1 MNADTKTTASGADQ
15 SPLGEPVQD
24 QQPMESL
31 DKGPQHEADGQQ
43 PGSANGPQAGSAA
56 GQQPG
61 GSTAQQPDAAQG
73 KVPADE
79 HPVPAEGGVE
89 GEDFSLVHELEQQLQ
104 ESRDKYLRLLAEF
117 DNYKRRSAKER
128 IEMRKTAAEDLI
140 TDLLDV
146 LDDFQRAKSA
156 LDGRPEAAKEAE
168 GFLLIAGK
176 FKHILDQR
184 ELKAMVSLGTPFDP
198 ERHEAIT
205 EIPAPDET
213 GRGMVLDVVEEGYLL
228 GEKIIRYAKVV
239 VGK

>member
-1 MNADTKTTASGADQ
+1 MNADSKTTASGAEQ
-15 SPLGEPVQD
+15 SPSGEPVQD
-24 QQPMESL
+24 SPINENPGT
-31 DKGPQHEADGQQ
+31 GP
-43 PGSANGPQAGSAA
+43 SGPSGEPATG
-56 GQQPG
+56 
-61 GSTAQQPDAAQG
+61 QQPDAGQG
-73 KVPADE
+73 APQADE
-79 HPVPAEGGVE
+79 HPVPGADGVVE
-89 GEDFSLVHELEQQLQ
+89 GEDFSLVHELEHQLQ

-146 LDDFQRAKSA
+146 LDDFQRAKTA
-156 LDGRPEAAKEAE
+156 LDSRPEAAKEAE

-176 FKHILDQR
+176 LKHILEQR

-205 EIPAPDET
+205 EIPAPDES
-213 GRGMVLDVVEEGYLL
+213 GRGKVLDVVEEGYLL
-228 GEKIIRYAKVV
+228 GDKIIRYAKVV